1 MPDLAVLFLLSSAI
15 LLAKIKSV
23 FFSFSSS
30 PSVTNLAID
39 DGGGKYV
46 LVHSFNDLH

>member
-39 DGGGKYV
+39 DGGKYV